1 MNFMM
6 VTGCKNPCH
15 HSGGSAA
22 DYYNFAHGIFSCIYF
37 TLQIVYFIMVPRLR
51 FATINIDMYHWHHIP
66 IGTLYSRVSY
76 SSIITQRSLLTQAP
90 FFVWTY
96 LITDQLYRICSVLF
110 VSCFLV
116 NFCFLSLTVF
126 EEVHSYLWEQCVC

>member
-51 FATINIDMYHWHHIP
+51 FATINIDMY
-66 IGTLYSRVSY
+66 L
-76 SSIITQRSLLTQAP
+76 
-90 FFVWTY
+90 
-96 LITDQLYRICSVLF
+96 
-110 VSCFLV
+110 
-116 NFCFLSLTVF
+116 
-126 EEVHSYLWEQCVC
+126 